1 MVELERYK
9 TEQSLHCLRRAGG
22 DLHEC
27 HSNSMNMSQR
37 HAADA
42 APLCSAMV
50 RTSLVSSPTTLDRAP
65 CTCIM
70 CPASSAQMFDVAS
83 SQAWSILGKR
93 IDRDDMTLSDAAR
106 HQIQVATTTQC
117 SSNVSSGPCL
127 LAMCHEVRAPCTQVV
142 LTRRCLSDVRGRYRS
157 FLKNT

>member
-1 MVELERYK
+1 MRASHLPNSWLHVGMSSLAGPTNLRPTSTPPNRTLGVAEAERSVQERSRSLKMVELERYK

-65 CTCIM
+65 CMHHVPCI
-70 CPASSAQMFDVAS
+70 Q
-83 SQAWSILGKR
+83 R
-93 IDRDDMTLSDAAR
+93 
-106 HQIQVATTTQC
+106 
-117 SSNVSSGPCL
+117 
-127 LAMCHEVRAPCTQVV
+127 
-142 LTRRCLSDVRGRYRS
+142 SDV
-157 FLKNT
+157 

>member
-1 MVELERYK
+1 MAENSELRKSNDSSQARGSVPITARPSVRRSLAMDRTLGVAEAERSVQERSRSLKMVELERYK

-65 CTCIM
+65 CMHHVPCI
-70 CPASSAQMFDVAS
+70 Q
-83 SQAWSILGKR
+83 R
-93 IDRDDMTLSDAAR
+93 
-106 HQIQVATTTQC
+106 
-117 SSNVSSGPCL
+117 
-127 LAMCHEVRAPCTQVV
+127 
-142 LTRRCLSDVRGRYRS
+142 SDV
-157 FLKNT
+157 